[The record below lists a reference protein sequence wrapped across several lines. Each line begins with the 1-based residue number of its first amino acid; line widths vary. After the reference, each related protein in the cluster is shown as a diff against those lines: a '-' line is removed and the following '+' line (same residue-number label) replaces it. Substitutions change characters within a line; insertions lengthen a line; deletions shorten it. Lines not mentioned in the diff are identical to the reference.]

1 MKKQQTAVEYLA
13 ERMIRMIPTNSI
25 VYEAD
30 VLMYIEQAKQM
41 EKEQHDKT
49 AEDWWKEGAHYV
61 ETQGMAEWEN
71 FDEYWKERFKTK

>member
-1 MKKQQTAVEYLA
+1 MEKQQTAVEYLA

-41 EKEQHDKT
+41 EKVQIEIAYGSGEDNIDNDGCSINRNGLEQ
-49 AEDWWKEGAHYV
+49 YYN
-61 ETQGMAEWEN
+61 ET
-71 FDEYWKERFKTK
+71 YRTK